1 VFDEMVA
8 QLKKGEMVPKDPL
21 RKRFDRAMV
30 KKLGV
35 LKTPYSFWPSDKKIN
50 PSAKELLW
58 AAILL
63 ADKGD
68 FRLTEGII
76 ATEVAEKQKASGQY
90 IVQSD
95 IAQSSKRITSACI
108 DEFLALAPSE
118 DFRKIL
124 ENKINNLLAS

>member
-1 VFDEMVA
+1 MFDEMISS
-8 QLKKGEMVPKDPL
+8 LKEAKIVPKDQL

-30 KKLGV
+30 KKFGV

-63 ADKGD
+63 EDKGD

-90 IVQSD
+90 IINSD
-95 IAQSSKRITSACI
+95 IAQSSKKITSTCL
-108 DEFLALAPSE
+108 DEFLQLAPSK
-118 DFRKIL
+118 DFRKLL
-124 ENKINNLLAS
+124 ENKINKLLAS

>member
-1 VFDEMVA
+1 MFDEMISM
-8 QLKKGEMVPKDPL
+8 LKKAETVPQNQL

-63 ADKGD
+63 EDKGD

-90 IVQSD
+90 IVNSD
-95 IAQSSKRITSACI
+95 IAQSSKKITSDCI
-108 DEFLALAPSE
+108 NEFLELAPSK
-118 DFRKIL
+118 DFRKLL
-124 ENKINNLLAS
+124 ENKINKLLAS

>member
-1 VFDEMVA
+1 MFDEMVA
-8 QLKKGEMVPKDPL
+8 QLKKGKMVPKDQL
-21 RKRFDRAMV
+21 RKRFDGAMV

-63 ADKGD
+63 EDKGD

-90 IVQSD
+90 IVNSD
-95 IAQSSKRITSACI
+95 IAQSSKKMTSTCI

-118 DFRKIL
+118 HFRNIL

>member
-1 VFDEMVA
+1 MVA
-8 QLKKGEMVPKDPL
+8 QLKNGEMVSKDLL

-76 ATEVAEKQKASGQY
+76 AEEVTEKQKASGQY
-90 IVQSD
+90 IIHSD
-95 IAQSSKRITSACI
+95 IALSSKQITSACV

-124 ENKINNLLAS
+124 ENKINKLLGS

>member
-1 VFDEMVA
+1 
-8 QLKKGEMVPKDPL
+8 
-21 RKRFDRAMV
+21 MV

-63 ADKGD
+63 EDKGD

-76 ATEVAEKQKASGQY
+76 ATEVLEKQKASGQY
-90 IVQSD
+90 IVNSD
-95 IAQSSKRITSACI
+95 IAQSSKKMTSTCI

-118 DFRKIL
+118 HFRNIL

>member
-1 VFDEMVA
+1 MFDEMISMLEKA
-8 QLKKGEMVPKDPL
+8 EIVPKDKL

-30 KKLGV
+30 KKFGV

-63 ADKGD
+63 EDKGD

-76 ATEVAEKQKASGQY
+76 ATEFSEKEKASGQY
-90 IVQSD
+90 IVNSD
-95 IAQSSKRITSACI
+95 IAQSSKEITSDCI
-108 DEFLALAPSE
+108 NELLELAPTK
-118 DFRKIL
+118 DFRKLL
-124 ENKINNLLAS
+124 ENKIKNLLNS

>member
-1 VFDEMVA
+1 MFDEMISS
-8 QLKKGEMVPKDPL
+8 LKEAKIVPKDQL

-30 KKLGV
+30 KKFGV

-63 ADKGD
+63 EDKGD

-90 IVQSD
+90 LVNSD
-95 IAQSSKRITSACI
+95 IAQSSKIITSTCI
-108 DEFLALAPSE
+108 DEFLQLAPSK
-118 DFRKIL
+118 DFRKL
-124 ENKINNLLAS
+124 LGEKITKLLAS

>member
-1 VFDEMVA
+1 MFDEMVA

-63 ADKGD
+63 EDKGD

-76 ATEVAEKQKASGQY
+76 ATEVLEKQKASGQY
-90 IVQSD
+90 IVNSD
-95 IAQSSKRITSACI
+95 IAQSSKKMTSTCI
-108 DEFLALAPSE
+108 DEFLASAPSE

>member
-1 VFDEMVA
+1 MFDEMVSS
-8 QLKKGEMVPKDPL
+8 LKKAEIVPKDLL

-58 AAILL
+58 ATILL
-63 ADKGD
+63 EDKGD

-90 IVQSD
+90 IINSD
-95 IAQSSKRITSACI
+95 IAQSSKKITSTCI
-108 DEFLALAPSE
+108 DEFLQLAPSKN
-118 DFRKIL
+118 FRKLL
-124 ENKINNLLAS
+124 ENKLNKLLAS